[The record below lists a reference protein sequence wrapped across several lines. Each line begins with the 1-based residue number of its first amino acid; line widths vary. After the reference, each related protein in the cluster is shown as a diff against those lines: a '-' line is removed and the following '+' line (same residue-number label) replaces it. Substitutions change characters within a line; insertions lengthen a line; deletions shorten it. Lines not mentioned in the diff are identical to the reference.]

1 MDQAP
6 ESFKEQFMK
15 IAATMN
21 VEELS
26 NYVNKLELSSIYF
39 KDLSGSNK
47 TDDTSNEAEAPADES
62 TDESVSEE
70 P

>member
-15 IAATMN
+15 IAETMN

-47 TDDTSNEAEAPADES
+47 TDDASNEAEAPADEP
-62 TDESVSEE
+62 TDESGGEE